1 MRIVALRKKKKM
13 SQESLCENANISR
26 VYVSRLE
33 TAQANPTVLVLKKIA
48 DILDVNVIDLL
59 ANTEI

>member
-1 MRIVALRKKKKM
+1 M

>member
-1 MRIVALRKKKKM
+1 M
-13 SQESLCENANISR
+13 SQELLCEVSKVSR
-26 VYVSRLE
+26 MYVHRLE